1 MKPKTN
7 GPIIEYQVFSHIYIT
22 MLPGMSGLIRQSVT
36 VINYSGKIYY
46 NELSSEIELE
56 LLV

>member
-7 GPIIEYQVFSHIYIT
+7 GPIMEYQVFSHIYIT

-46 NELSSEIELE
+46 NELSSEI
-56 LLV
+56 